1 MLLIYLPQSS
11 SRTQYIFDAVL
22 INELGIR
29 YNTTDNIA
37 FFENY
42 TEEKINYSASRV
54 ADEFFIKAAPFL
66 TENFIRDFEVPVSEK
81 DQIKVL
87 FPNNEECNVGFD
99 IFSSAFYMLSR
110 YEEYLPFTPDEHGRF
125 KADDSLAYK
134 NSFLQFP
141 IVDKWIELFKSLL
154 QKRFPSLKFKSSKFN
169 AIVTYDIDV
178 AYKFKGRSFKRN
190 AGSTFK
196 DLFKF
201 DFKNIRSRIQ
211 TLSNKCKDPWDVY
224 NYLHETIT
232 KNNLQS
238 IFFFLLGDNSAHD
251 GNLKYHNPV
260 MKNLINKIKSFSEIG
275 IHPSYYSSI
284 VPGKIAAEKER
295 LENIS
300 AQTITKSRQHYLKF
314 TLPDTYNSLLS
325 CGITEDYSMG
335 FAQLPGFRAGTCKP
349 FYFYDLKN
357 EKITALKIYPITCME
372 ATFKYYSKISPAK
385 ALVEILNLLKEV
397 KKVNG
402 TFISIWH
409 NDNLEEDKL
418 DKKWYSVHNSMIS
431 QIKTY
436 LRK

>member
-1 MLLIYLPQSS
+1 MLLIYLPQIS
-11 SRTQYIFDAVL
+11 SRTQYIFDTIF
-22 INELGIR
+22 INEFGIR

-37 FFENY
+37 LFENY
-42 TEEKINYSASRV
+42 TEEKINYSANRITN
-54 ADEFFIKAAPFL
+54 EFFIKANPIL
-66 TENFIRDFEVPVSEK
+66 TENFLREVEIPVSEK
-81 DQIKVL
+81 DQIKIL

-110 YEEYLPFTPDEHGRF
+110 YEEYLPFTPDKYGRF
-125 KADDSLAYK
+125 KAEDSLAYT
-134 NSFLQFP
+134 NNFLQIP
-141 IVDKWIELFKSLL
+141 IVNKWIELFKNLL
-154 QKRFPSLKFKSSKFN
+154 QKKFPSLKFKSSKFE

-178 AYKFKGRSFKRN
+178 AFKFKGRSFKRN
-190 AGSTFK
+190 AGSTIK
-196 DLFKF
+196 DLLKL
-201 DFKNIRSRIQ
+201 DFKNIQ
-211 TLSNKCKDPWDVY
+211 TRLKTLRNKCKDPWDVY
-224 NYLHETIT
+224 DYLHETIT
-232 KNNLQS
+232 RNNLQS
-238 IFFFLLGDNSAHD
+238 IFFFLLGDNSVYD
-251 GNLKYHNPV
+251 RNLRYDNPV
-260 MKNLINKIKSFSEIG
+260 MKNLINQIQSFSEIG

-284 VPGKIAAEKER
+284 VPGKIATEKER

-300 AQTITKSRQHYLKF
+300 AQTITKSRQHYLKLTF
-314 TLPDTYNSLLS
+314 PETYNSLLS

-372 ATFKYYSKISPAK
+372 ASFIYYSKISPAK

-397 KKVNG
+397 KKVDG

-409 NDNLEEDKL
+409 NDNLEDDKL
-418 DKKWYSVHNSMIS
+418 NKKWYSVHNSMIS